1 MSNYILIVI
10 QQTCINWLTGYLK
23 FANSLFSEICTVN
36 TELYDIVFIYSIV
49 FVYLTQA
56 RIYRE
61 PSGSTARR
69 INQVVLHVLRLN
81 NRFVKPI
88 SFDIIRYYRQEYSD
102 ENLMFWVACEKL
114 KKVGEEVEE
123 EEEFKSQVEKIFN
136 QFLTSQSI
144 HEVR

>member
-1 MSNYILIVI
+1 M
-10 QQTCINWLTGYLK
+10 
-23 FANSLFSEICTVN
+23 
-36 TELYDIVFIYSIV
+36 
-49 FVYLTQA
+49 
-56 RIYRE
+56 
-61 PSGSTARR
+61 
-69 INQVVLHVLRLN
+69 LRLN